1 MKINGSQLFFREI
14 GGTFTEN
21 NVYLICGLVKVDQS
35 YTVKDGSL
43 LSLGECYPLII
54 DEEDR
59 KDYAKGMGL
68 DNIMQSP
75 IWRLK

>member
-1 MKINGSQLFFREI
+1 MKIDGSHFREI

-21 NVYLICGLVKVDQS
+21 NIYLVCGLVKVDQS
-35 YTVKDGSL
+35 HIVKDGSV

-59 KDYAKGMGL
+59 KDYTKEWG
-68 DNIMQSP
+68 
-75 IWRLK
+75 